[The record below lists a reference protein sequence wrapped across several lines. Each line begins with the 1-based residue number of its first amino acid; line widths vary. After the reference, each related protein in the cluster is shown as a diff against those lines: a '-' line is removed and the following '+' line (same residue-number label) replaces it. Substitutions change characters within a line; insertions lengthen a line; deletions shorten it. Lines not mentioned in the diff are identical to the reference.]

1 MTETIKVLVVDDS
14 PFMRR
19 SIERMLTTS
28 DIQVVGTARD
38 GVDALEKIPM
48 YKPDLITLDIE
59 MPRMDGL
66 TCLKKIIEDHP
77 SMPVL
82 MVSSLTQEGAKATL
96 EALELG
102 ALDFISKEKKLEGR
116 DENILN
122 IKDELQEKVRKL
134 SQSPKF
140 RTNRRA
146 LGPAPAPAP
155 PSARPVTPA
164 PREVEAAPK
173 PAVFAK
179 GVQGSIPNRPMA
191 EMIVL
196 GCSTGGPKAL
206 QDFLPYLPKNLP
218 VPMLI
223 VQHMPS
229 SFTKPFADRLN
240 GICQLE
246 VKEASNGDVP
256 QPGHIY
262 LAPGGIHMHLRHQL
276 GRYVIELNPEP
287 SNTLHRPSVD
297 VLFQSAFDACSGV
310 QLLSIILTGMGSDG
324 AQGMKK
330 LKSKGA
336 YTIAEAESSCVVYGM
351 PKAAFELGCVDVVCP
366 ITDMAGVVK
375 GHFGL

>member
-1 MTETIKVLVVDDS
+1 MTEPIRVMVVDDS

-48 YKPDLITLDIE
+48 YKPDLISLDIE

-66 TCLKKIIEDHP
+66 TCLKKIMVDYP

-96 EALELG
+96 DALALG

-140 RTNRRA
+140 RTNRRTLA
-146 LGPAPAPAP
+146 SPSAP
-155 PSARPVTPA
+155 PARSALSVSHETEA
-164 PREVEAAPK
+164 PPK
-173 PAVFAK
+173 PAIFQK
-179 GVQGSIPNRPMA
+179 GVQGTIPNHPMA

-229 SFTKPFADRLN
+229 SFTKPFAERLN

-276 GRYVIELNPEP
+276 GRYAIELNPEP

-297 VLFQSAFDACSGV
+297 VLFQSAFDACTNV
-310 QLLSIILTGMGSDG
+310 QLLAIILTGMGSDG

-351 PKAAFELGCVDVVCP
+351 PKAAFELGCVDVVSP

-375 GHFGL
+375 NHFQL

>member
-1 MTETIKVLVVDDS
+1 MAETIKVMVVDDS

-19 SIERMLTTS
+19 SIERMLTTN
-28 DIQVVGTARD
+28 DIKVVGTARD
-38 GVDALEKIPM
+38 GIDTLEKIPM

-66 TCLKKIIEDHP
+66 TCLKKIMEDYP
-77 SMPVL
+77 TMPVL

-140 RTNRRA
+140 RAHRRA
-146 LGPAPAPAP
+146 LTSPAPAASAKPA
-155 PSARPVTPA
+155 TPA
-164 PREVEAAPK
+164 PREPEAAPK
-173 PAVFAK
+173 PLASK
-179 GVQGSIPNRPMA
+179 GVQGTIPNSPRA
-191 EMIVL
+191 ELIVL

-206 QDFLPYLPKNLP
+206 QDFLPYLPKSLP

-229 SFTKPFADRLN
+229 SFTKPFAERLN

-246 VKEASNGDVP
+246 VKEAANGDVP

-276 GRYVIELNPEP
+276 GRYMIELNPEP

-297 VLFQSAFDACSGV
+297 VLFQSAFDACNNV
-310 QLLSIILTGMGSDG
+310 QLLAIILTGMGSDG

-336 YTIAEAESSCVVYGM
+336 HTIAEAESSCVVYGM
-351 PKAAFELGCVDVVCP
+351 PKAAFELGCVDVVSP
-366 ITDMAGVVK
+366 ITEMAGVVK
-375 GHFGL
+375 NHFQL